1 MIWPN
6 LPAATTIYA
15 HMPRTPLTGDGKG
28 DHFFLPLEQSLQH
41 PYTQFNR
48 TWKGFVIR
56 NTITIDIDEPMAL
69 EVFRERAGLEPDLW
83 VLNPH
88 KAMSGHV
95 SLVLPKAVFVPV
107 GAKPRPWFQGIR
119 REAWEV
125 LMLLEEWLVAVC
137 KADKAIV
144 TQKTKTPGHPDHVT
158 YWREGSLRSLGELA
172 EWIDW
177 SRVPQEV
184 PRGTL
189 RAPTGRNDALY
200 MRALYAGCDYA
211 AAGAESVEDVLEHLT
226 ARVDALNDFAEP
238 LPLAEV
244 RATLKSAAK
253 RAWARRDTWKP
264 RGTVKQAKPTA
275 TREQRTEGTLKRLV
289 DAGRQLV
296 DSGLELAKKALARAA
311 HAGINTVRRYWD
323 RVQSAC
329 LQGSTEGDPSSS
341 LLIQRP
347 PTPQPTPE
355 PSAKALEAPS
365 ALNAPAQVPNSRKAP
380 VLKTIGMKTRTKGYH
395 MPTYNLRHFTP
406 SHPLPAK
413 ECAELLGLPDIP
425 SELCLVANG
434 HLETADGLLI
444 LDDVGA
450 RKLEAQF
457 AGIVGGRLP
466 MRNSVAPWEMAI
478 RPLSAY
484 GSFRPEVRRSSGRL
498 LELWA
503 VEIKWSLCVWERPG
517 TILTTAPDLNLE
529 LSEGRM
535 RIVGIQSFALVNIPA
550 IPALTPKESSTLR
563 NTFS

>member
-1 MIWPN
+1 MEFSTDAARRQDFTRNIIADWPD
-6 LPAATTIYA
+6 LPAATTLYA
-15 HMPRTPLTGDGKG
+15 HMPRTPLTGDRKG

-69 EVFRERAGLEPDLW
+69 EVFRERAGLEPDMW

-107 GAKPRPWFQGIR
+107 GGKPRPWFQGIR
-119 REAWEV
+119 RQPWEV
-125 LMLLEEWLVAVC
+125 LLLIEEWLVAVC
-137 KADKAIV
+137 RADKAIV

-158 YWREGSLRSLGELA
+158 YWREGNLRSLGELA

-184 PRGTL
+184 TRGTL
-189 RAPTGRNDALY
+189 RPPTGRNDTLY

-211 AAGAESVEDVLEHLT
+211 AGGAESVEDVIGHLT
-226 ARVDALNDFAEP
+226 ARVDSLNDFAEP

-244 RATLKSAAK
+244 WATLKSAAK

-264 RGTVKQAKPTA
+264 RCATQQAKSTA

-296 DSGLELAKKALARAA
+296 DSGIELAKKALARAA

-329 LQGSTEGDPSSS
+329 LQGSTEGDPSNS

-347 PTPQPTPE
+347 PAPRPTPE
-355 PSAKALEAPS
+355 PSHEALEASS
-365 ALNAPAQVPNSRKAP
+365 ALNAPAQVPKSRKAP
-380 VLKTIGMKTRTKGYH
+380 VLKVLVAVRHSPRK
-395 MPTYNLRHFTP
+395 NLLHSATLFLAFNECPRYPDCAVDDEFDGGDDDEQP
-406 SHPLPAK
+406 VISSVSSCQNRAVWRRRRWRIPDRGPALL
-413 ECAELLGLPDIP
+413 CALGSGWSESWRCHADRPGWQWISGCLWKASLPDLPVRGTCISP
-425 SELCLVANG
+425 S
-434 HLETADGLLI
+434 
-444 LDDVGA
+444 
-450 RKLEAQF
+450 
-457 AGIVGGRLP
+457 
-466 MRNSVAPWEMAI
+466 
-478 RPLSAY
+478 
-484 GSFRPEVRRSSGRL
+484 
-498 LELWA
+498 
-503 VEIKWSLCVWERPG
+503 
-517 TILTTAPDLNLE
+517 PD
-529 LSEGRM
+529 
-535 RIVGIQSFALVNIPA
+535 
-550 IPALTPKESSTLR
+550 
-563 NTFS
+563 